1 MEFCPNCETRLKNS
15 NESLSLV
22 CPKCQ
27 YVKEKPGQTKKEK
40 PAGSGRVDS
49 ELLIMDESDVNEAK
63 GLKSTIKI
71 HCEKCHNEEGVWW
84 SLQTRSADEPETR
97 FYKCVKCNHTWREYA

>member
-40 PAGSGRVDS
+40 PGMIIPCVVTVF
-49 ELLIMDESDVNEAK
+49 SDK
-63 GLKSTIKI
+63 TFQIKTKKPPGL
-71 HCEKCHNEEGVWW
+71 
-84 SLQTRSADEPETR
+84 
-97 FYKCVKCNHTWREYA
+97 F